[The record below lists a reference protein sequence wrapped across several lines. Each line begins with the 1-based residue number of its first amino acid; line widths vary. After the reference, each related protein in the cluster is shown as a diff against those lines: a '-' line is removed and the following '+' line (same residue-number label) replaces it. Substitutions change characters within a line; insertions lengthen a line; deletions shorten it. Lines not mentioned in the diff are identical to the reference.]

1 MYVETIKLK
10 IFVDNVARTIIGEEV
25 ENNNDVLVIK
35 NPCTIYI
42 QPNDKGQLQVQ
53 TIPLFFKEFLT
64 LDGRDQGVL
73 FTFLKTNIVD
83 SNAADLLD
91 QKLKDQY
98 NQIISNFTAP
108 DPISP
113 VTTGD
118 TEVVKLFDE

>member
-1 MYVETIKLK
+1 MYMSDIKLK

-25 ENNNDVLVIK
+25 DSNDTVLSIK

-42 QPNDKGQLQVQ
+42 QPNEKGQLQVQ

-64 LDGRDQGVL
+64 LDGRDQGVV
-73 FTFLKTNIVD
+73 FKFLKSNIVD

-108 DPISP
+108 DNAETQ
-113 VTTGD
+113 TTSE
-118 TEVVKLFDE
+118 TEVVKLFNE